1 MQWSFERLEFER
13 DDLRQ
18 DLKGLDLDLSKCRI
32 GDFACGWGYTTLSLT
47 LELQCSECIGID
59 RFEKNLI
66 LDVPSIQDVQEQFS
80 EVKNLVF
87 QNSSSLQ
94 NNRAIDDIHHLL
106 RNERFPRFQIGDIV
120 AGDNL
125 PSELDFVYCKKLLQ
139 NVFEDGYSNSRQGDD
154 GVRSVVKHIA
164 NAVKRGGLICLVEP
178 AGTNFMPFLEQAGL
192 ELIRCCRIQRNEI
205 NGQKRN
211 TLYKVQY
218 LIYHY
223 SKV

>member
-1 MQWSFERLEFER
+1 MQWSFERFEFER
-13 DDLRQ
+13 EDLRQ
-18 DLKGLDLDLSKCRI
+18 DLIGLDLDLRKCRI
-32 GDFACGWGYTTLSLT
+32 GDFACGWGYTTLGLM
-47 LELQCSECIGID
+47 LELRHCDCIGVD

-66 LDVPSIQDVQEQFS
+66 LDVPSIQDMHEQFN
-80 EVKNLVF
+80 EVKNMVL
-87 QNSSSLQ
+87 QKTNSSK
-94 NNRAIDDIHHLL
+94 NNGGINDFYHLL
-106 RNERFPRFQIGDIV
+106 SNERFPRFQTGDIV

-139 NVFEDGYSNSRQGDD
+139 NVFKGGYSNSCQGDD
-154 GVRSVVKHIA
+154 GVRFAVEHIA

-178 AGTNFMPFLEQAGL
+178 ADTNFMAFLERAGL

-211 TLYKVQY
+211 MTYKAQY

-223 SKV
+223 SKA